1 MTDINAL
8 ISRTVASTRRCT
20 TSITEA
26 IRHVHQARQL
36 AIEAGCAPKITAALE
51 RAERNLHD
59 AQHDTRN
66 HRRHL
71 LRKAD
76 RMTKPHA

>member
-1 MTDINAL
+1 MTDISAL
-8 ISRTVASTRRCT
+8 ITRTVASTRRCSA
-20 TSITEA
+20 SINEA
-26 IRHVHQARQL
+26 LRHVHQARQL
-36 AIEAGCAPKITAALE
+36 AAEAGCTPKIAAALE

-71 LRKAD
+71 LRKAE
-76 RMTKPHA
+76 RMTKPEG